1 MLVVCSVQAC
11 TNETAQYRDTSAH
24 ACTNYKHL
32 KHTNSQTI
40 KQLVN
45 KINTNNNTR
54 TNLARFV
61 HQSGNLAVYILY
73 ALALALS
80 ISTSACV

>member
-1 MLVVCSVQAC
+1 MLVVCMHVQNDN
-11 TNETAQYRDTSAH
+11 TQYRNTYAH

-40 KQLVN
+40 KQVN
-45 KINTNNNTR
+45 KIPRTNTR

-61 HQSGNLAVYILY
+61 HRSANLPVYIRY

-80 ISTSACV
+80 ISTSVCV